1 MNKMICPFCERRC
14 ELGPETLGFC
24 RMYHFVDDQV
34 VERYPHR
41 YSSLGISHIE
51 AIPFYHFQP
60 GSRTMILGTAGCN
73 FDCKYCSNAYVARSE
88 PEPLLYFELTP
99 ERVIALANQEG
110 CHNIAFAINEPTVSY
125 PSLRELAY
133 KAKEA
138 GLPVG
143 ILTNG
148 YMQPEIAEDMA
159 QTFDFINVSLKSM
172 QDSFYRQYVGVP
184 SAAIVMRNI
193 ERLHGKTHMELS
205 TPIVQGLNDQE
216 IPAMTDF
223 IAGIDSQIPWHVFRL
238 LPEYKMAEYERP
250 SIDEVNAALELSRQ
264 HLEYVYF
271 GNFVGSHWVSTL
283 CPQCGTPV
291 IERINMGGCGA
302 KSLTYRLDNGHC
314 TSCDLPI
321 PIVGN
326 PIDWNSKEMTL

>member
-138 GLPVG
+138 
-143 ILTNG
+143 
-148 YMQPEIAEDMA
+148 
-159 QTFDFINVSLKSM
+159 
-172 QDSFYRQYVGVP
+172 
-184 SAAIVMRNI
+184 
-193 ERLHGKTHMELS
+193 
-205 TPIVQGLNDQE
+205 
-216 IPAMTDF
+216 
-223 IAGIDSQIPWHVFRL
+223 
-238 LPEYKMAEYERP
+238 
-250 SIDEVNAALELSRQ
+250 
-264 HLEYVYF
+264 
-271 GNFVGSHWVSTL
+271 
-283 CPQCGTPV
+283 
-291 IERINMGGCGA
+291 
-302 KSLTYRLDNGHC
+302 
-314 TSCDLPI
+314 
-321 PIVGN
+321 
-326 PIDWNSKEMTL
+326 